1 MPAPARIT
9 IELEPPARPRER
21 WVARTRIEEL
31 EAPAEVERPAVVEAP
46 AVVERPI
53 ALEQREPSV
62 VPVGY
67 EPPEDCTCL
76 DGFCN
81 ADHANE

>member
-1 MPAPARIT
+1 MSGPARIT

-21 WVARTRIEEL
+21 WVARTRVE
-31 EAPAEVERPAVVEAP
+31 EVEEPALDERPVAVEQPFAI
-46 AVVERPI
+46 ERPI
-53 ALEQREPSV
+53 AIEQREPAV
-62 VPVGY
+62 VPAGY

>member
-1 MPAPARIT
+1 MSGPARIT
-9 IELEPPARPRER
+9 IELEPPVRPRQR
-21 WVARTRIEEL
+21 WVARTRVE
-31 EAPAEVERPAVVEAP
+31 EVEPPAAVGRRPMAL
-46 AVVERPI
+46 ERPI
-53 ALEQREPSV
+53 AIEQREPAV
-62 VPVGY
+62 VPAGY